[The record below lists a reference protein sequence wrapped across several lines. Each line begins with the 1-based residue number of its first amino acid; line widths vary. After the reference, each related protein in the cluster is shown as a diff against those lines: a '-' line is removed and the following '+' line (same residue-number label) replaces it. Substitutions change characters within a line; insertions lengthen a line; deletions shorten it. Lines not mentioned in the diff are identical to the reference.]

1 MPVLRSV
8 WSGIKSLLR
17 KEERNRE
24 INEELQG
31 YLHAAV
37 DDKVRRGMRRED
49 AERAARVEV
58 GSIAVV
64 RHRVWRLAGSRRW
77 SRIFRRGERRRSI
90 LLLPCAASSESQ
102 FELALRISRFYR
114 LGNKICTSGS
124 KGVLR
129 R

>member
-24 INEELQG
+24 IDEELQG
-31 YLHAAV
+31 YFHAAV

-64 RHRVWRLAGSRRW
+64 RHGVWSVSWESTVESLGQDL
-77 SRIFRRGERRRSI
+77 RRGERQLLKSPGYSLVAI
-90 LLLPCAASSESQ
+90 LRCE
-102 FELALRISRFYR
+102 
-114 LGNKICTSGS
+114 
-124 KGVLR
+124 
-129 R
+129 